1 VSKFVNRLSL
11 YVFVPAIA
19 VAALLLVSE
28 AFASVP
34 VSEAETRFN
43 GFAGGE
49 FLMQEGRTRGAGS
62 ALLTRE

>member
-1 VSKFVNRLSL
+1 M

-28 AFASVP
+28 AFASIP

-43 GFAGGE
+43 GFAGG
-49 FLMQEGRTRGAGS
+49 GS
-62 ALLTRE
+62 